1 MFKQGYMDF
10 KLTKSDLYLTGIFFL
25 LSLVIGSM
33 DYSDYKEGEKYLLII
48 DHINFILFT
57 VTSVFVLVYVIF
69 ARFFP
74 KRQFLQL
81 FFFGILFLFFMGILE
96 LQWYC
101 YFRTCKGNLLSLNAL
116 YYGFTLHIEGI
127 GIFATF
133 LLGKKLYDAQIHV
146 AKIEKEKKESELL
159 LLKSQIDPHF
169 LFNNLN
175 TIDSLI
181 DSNPKSAKIYLNK
194 LSTLYRYLI
203 SNKDFEVVPLED
215 ELEFAKNYMYL
226 IESRFGDAYLF
237 EIKNDLENSEDYLI
251 PPGAL
256 QTLLENIVK
265 HNHGNSQSPI
275 KTKID
280 IKKDSIMVYNNIN
293 TKSKLVESTGI
304 GLTNLKARYRL
315 LTDNEIEIQS
325 NKNFIV
331 KLPMIKQVA

>member
-1 MFKQGYMDF
+1 MNF
-10 KLTKSDLYLTGIFFL
+10 KLTKSDLYLTGVFFL
-25 LSLVIGSM
+25 VSLVIGSM
-33 DYSDYKEGEKYLLII
+33 DYSDYEEGEKYLLLV
-48 DHINFILFT
+48 DHVNFILFT
-57 VTSVFVLVYVIF
+57 ASSVYVLVYIIF
-69 ARFFP
+69 AKFFP
-74 KRQFLQL
+74 KGQFFQL
-81 FFFGILFLFFMGILE
+81 FFYGVLFLFFMGVLE
-96 LQWYC
+96 VQWYC
-101 YFRTCKGNLLSLNAL
+101 FFRSCKGNLLSFNGL
-116 YYGFTLHIEGI
+116 YYGFVLHIEGI

-146 AKIEKEKKESELL
+146 TKIEKEKKESELL

-203 SNKDFEVVPLED
+203 SNKDFEVVPLHD

-237 EIKNDLENSEDYLI
+237 EIKNEIENPADFLI

-265 HNHGNSQSPI
+265 HNHGNSASPI
-275 KTKID
+275 KTNIKITE
-280 IKKDSIMVYNNIN
+280 DSITVSNNIN
-293 TKSKLVESTGI
+293 TKNKLVESTGI
-304 GLTNLKARYRL
+304 GLTNLKARYNL
-315 LTDNEIEIQS
+315 LTDTDLEIHANE
-325 NKNFIV
+325 NFIV
-331 KLPMIKQVA
+331 KLPTLKQVA

>member
-1 MFKQGYMDF
+1 MDF
-10 KLTKSDLYLTGIFFL
+10 KLIRSDLYLAGIFFL
-25 LSLVIGSM
+25 ISIFIGSM
-33 DYSDYKEGEKYLLII
+33 DYEDYEDGEKYLLII
-48 DHINFILFT
+48 DHINFILFSS
-57 VTSVFVLVYVIF
+57 VSVFVLVYVIF
-69 ARFFP
+69 AKFFP
-74 KRQFLQL
+74 KGQFFQL
-81 FFFGILFLFFMGILE
+81 FFYGLLFLFFMGALE
-96 LQWYC
+96 IQWHC
-101 YFRTCKGNLLSLNAL
+101 FFRNCKGNLLSLSGI
-116 YYGFTLHIEGI
+116 YYGFVSHIEGI

-133 LLGKKLYDAQIHV
+133 LLGKKLYDAQMHLT
-146 AKIEKEKKESELL
+146 KIEKEKKESELL

-226 IESRFGDAYLF
+226 IECRFGDAYLF
-237 EIKNDLENSEDYLI
+237 EIKNDLKNTNDYLI

-265 HNHGNSQSPI
+265 HNHGNSSSPI
-275 KTKID
+275 KTNIN
-280 IKKDSIMVYNNIN
+280 ITEDSIIVSNNIN
-293 TKSKLVESTGI
+293 AKNKFVESTGI
-304 GLTNLKARYRL
+304 GLTNLKARYNL
-315 LTDNEIEIQS
+315 LTDIAIEIES

-331 KLPMIKQVA
+331 KLPILKQVA

>member
-1 MFKQGYMDF
+1 MIF
-10 KLTKSDLYLTGIFFL
+10 KLTKSDIKLAGIFFL
-25 LSLVIGSM
+25 ISILIGSM
-33 DYSDYKEGEKYLLII
+33 DYADYSEEKKYLLFI
-48 DHINFILFT
+48 DHINFILFC
-57 VTSVFVLVYVIF
+57 SVSVYVLVFVIF
-69 ARFFP
+69 ARYFP
-74 KRQFLQL
+74 KGQF
-81 FFFGILFLFFMGILE
+81 FKLFLYGVGFLFLMGIIE
-96 LQWYC
+96 IQWQC
-101 YFRTCKGNLLSLNAL
+101 LFRNCKGNLLSLSGI
-116 YYGFTLHIEGI
+116 YYGFVMHIEGV

-133 LLGKKLYDAQIHV
+133 LLGKKLYDAQLHV
-146 AKIEKEKKESELL
+146 TQIEKEKKESELL

-181 DSNPKSAKIYLNK
+181 DSDPKAAKIYLNK

-237 EIKNDLENSEDYLI
+237 EVKNEIKDTNDFLI

-265 HNHGNSQSPI
+265 HNHGNSSSPI
-275 KTKID
+275 KTNIN
-280 IKKDSIMVYNNIN
+280 ITEDSIIVSNNIN
-293 TKSKLVESTGI
+293 AKKKFVDSTGI
-304 GLTNLKARYRL
+304 GLTNLKARYKL
-315 LTDNEIEIQS
+315 LTDSDIEIQS

-331 KLPMIKQVA
+331 KLPPLKQVA